1 MKNLLKSDLKV
12 VHTFIS
18 PFKAESRVIKQMYSL
33 KDAYEESTVSF
44 IGMKDE
50 DVPSYETYAS
60 KFQIFREEIKSRPL
74 PRSLFFQ
81 TLKYSEWIW
90 RAYRRLK
97 KLTPDVVHCHSLGAL
112 PVAVLAKL
120 KLKCILVYDA
130 HELESERNHHGFLKN
145 FFLSF
150 IERNLIPACDSI
162 LVVSPSI
169 KKYYERK
176 FPRKKIFLVVNAC
189 SKSEREGSDVLNLR
203 DKLKISSDALVFM
216 YIGGI
221 SQGRGIELY
230 LKVFKNLPKNCHLV
244 YMGDGSLKESVL
256 EASKTL
262 SNVHYLPP
270 VPWDKVVNVA
280 EQADYILRVAQV
292 SSLSYKYAL
301 PNTFFQALSSRVP
314 IIINEECEEM
324 IEFCNDSEMCI
335 PSKYDEQA
343 LCELIKG
350 LQKRSKKR
358 DPLAPQLTWEFYE
371 SILLNSYSLCFEK
384 PFK

>member
-1 MKNLLKSDLKV
+1 MKLNRSSQKKSY
-12 VHTFIS
+12 
-18 PFKAESRVIKQMYSL
+18 PFKSVTHVYFTENNLDSRLEKEICSL
-33 KDAYEESTVSF
+33 KNHYPEA
-44 IGMKDE
+44 
-50 DVPSYETYAS
+50 
-60 KFQIFREEIKSRPL
+60 EISVIR
-74 PRSLFFQ
+74 
-81 TLKYSEWIW
+81 
-90 RAYRRLK
+90 
-97 KLTPDVVHCHSLGAL
+97 
-112 PVAVLAKL
+112 KL
-120 KLKCILVYDA
+120 KNITLFPESYTIYGLKHKNWKFFDIKLLNFFSWSMRAFIALKMLRPSIVHAHGLRALIVSVIFKRIFKCGLVFDA
-130 HELESERNHHGFLKN
+130 RELESERNHHGFLKN

-343 LCELIKG
+343 LCGLIKG

-358 DPLAPQLTWEFYE
+358 DPLAPRLTWEFYE